1 MAKPAFA
8 QPMKLKRRL
17 IVLLGTLLAVFLAAL
32 LTLHV
37 VQRRGITALRAEVA
51 RHLTLSLDRL
61 LTLEGRPL
69 ERFTTDYTQWDEMCR
84 FVAQPEPAWA
94 EINIQQSLASWHF
107 HAAWVFDADQRE
119 VYRAHQPPFTTGEL
133 SAFPSDEQRAALCRT
148 TQSHFFFS
156 TARGLLEIR
165 TSPIHPSD
173 EARSGEPPLGWLFAA
188 QLWTASTLT
197 NLGELTDS
205 QATLT
210 SPAEVSR
217 PQVEATAITIRQSLP
232 DWQGHP
238 LHQLTLRHAS
248 RLLAQIIEYDTH
260 EVWFYLVS
268 GCVFIGLTA
277 WFLQHWV
284 RHPLHL
290 IGESLRLGQP
300 GVAAPLVRRR
310 DEFAGIAALIQTAEE
325 RRLALHQ
332 EVEDRTY
339 AVQELRRA
347 IAERAKLGRDLHD
360 GVIQSIYAAGLTL
373 QGLGPLLHLDPA
385 EATRRLAI
393 CVEGL
398 NNVIANLRRHIA
410 GLEDDPAPPPSLA
423 DGLQQLLQEMHLV
436 RAIDYRADIDPLL
449 DAVIPPE
456 YATQLLLIAREAL
469 SNALRHSNAS
479 HIALR
484 LGTDNSEAVF
494 TIEDDGGGFTVGPAT
509 RRGHGLDN
517 MTRRAEEIGAVL
529 LIESVPDRGTRI
541 RVELPWA
548 NLPSDFK
555 DSSAP

>member
-1 MAKPAFA
+1 
-8 QPMKLKRRL
+8 MKLNQRL
-17 IVLLGTLLAVFLAAL
+17 VVLLGSLLAIFLAAL
-32 LTLHV
+32 VTLHV
-37 VQRRGITALRAEVA
+37 GQRRSLTVLRAEVA
-51 RHLTLSLDRL
+51 RHLALSLDRL
-61 LTLEGRPL
+61 LTLEGSPL

-84 FVAQPEPAWA
+84 FVASPEPAWA

-119 VYRAHQPPFTTGEL
+119 VYHAYQPPFANDEL
-133 SAFPSDEQRAALCRT
+133 AHFPTDKQRTALCST
-148 TQSHFFFS
+148 TQSHFFFD
-156 TARGLLEIR
+156 TARGMLEIR

-173 EARSGEPPLGWLFAA
+173 DARRGDPPLGWLFAA
-188 QLWTASTLT
+188 RLWTASTLAS
-197 NLGELTDS
+197 LGELTDS
-205 QATLT
+205 QATLEA
-210 SPAEVSR
+210 PADGCL
-217 PQVEATAITIRQSLP
+217 PLAEATAITVRQTLP

-238 LHQLTLRHAS
+238 LHQLTLRHTS
-248 RLLAQIIEYDTH
+248 RLLAQMIEYDTH

-268 GCVFIGLTA
+268 GCMFIGLTA
-277 WFLQHWV
+277 WFLHHWV
-284 RHPLHL
+284 RHPLQL

-300 GVAAPLVRRR
+300 ELAATLVRRR
-310 DEFAGIAALIQTAEE
+310 DEFADIAALIRTAEE

-332 EVEDRTY
+332 EVEDRTF

-373 QGLGPLLHLDPA
+373 QGLGPLLHSEPA
-385 EATRRLAI
+385 EAAHRLSI

-398 NNVIANLRRHIA
+398 NNVIAKLRRHIA

-423 DGLQQLLQEMHLV
+423 DGLQQLLQEMRPV
-436 RAIDYRADIDPLL
+436 RAIKYRSDIDPLL
-449 DAVIPPE
+449 DAAIPPE
-456 YATQLLLIAREAL
+456 CATQLALIAREAL

-479 HIALR
+479 HITLR
-484 LGTDNSEAVF
+484 LGTDNSEPVF
-494 TIEDDGGGFTVGPAT
+494 TIEDDGGGFAVIPAT

-548 NLPSDFK
+548 TLSPESK